1 MEKEDL
7 KKDAKNGWRNLKMRK
22 INMKKTL
29 IIAFMVAAI
38 SMPLLSDPLVVYF
51 SRSGNTESVAERI
64 AERVD
69 ADVFEIETVQ
79 EYPENYDELLD
90 YARNEQ
96 RSDARPELSAHIDD
110 IERYDVIFL
119 GYPNWWG
126 DMPMPLYS
134 FLDEYDLSDKTIM
147 PFVTSGGSGFSR
159 TIRSIESEEPE
170 ATVLEG
176 LSIRDR
182 RVHDS
187 STDRAI
193 EEWIEDSGLF

>member
-1 MEKEDL
+1 
-7 KKDAKNGWRNLKMRK
+7 
-22 INMKKTL
+22 MKKTL
-29 IIAFMVAAI
+29 IIAFMAAAI

-51 SRSGNTESVAERI
+51 SRSGNTESVAMRI

-126 DMPMPLYS
+126 TYPMAIATYLES
-134 FLDEYDLSDKTIM
+134 VDLSGKTVI
-147 PFVTSGGSGFSR
+147 PFCTHEGSRLGRSQSDLEQALPNSKVLDGFECRGGD
-159 TIRSIESEEPE
+159 T
-170 ATVLEG
+170 L
-176 LSIRDR
+176 
-182 RVHDS
+182 DS
-187 STDRAI
+187 DTPDNVK
-193 EEWIEDSGLF
+193 EFLNDLTL

>member
-1 MEKEDL
+1 M
-7 KKDAKNGWRNLKMRK
+7 
-22 INMKKTL
+22 
-29 IIAFMVAAI
+29 IALMAAA
-38 SMPLLSDPLVVYF
+38 MAVPLLSDPLVVYF

-69 ADVFEIETVQ
+69 ADIFEIETVQ
-79 EYPENYDELLD
+79 EYPEGYDELLD
-90 YARNEQ
+90 HARNEQ
-96 RSDARPELSAHIDD
+96 RSDARPELATHIDD
-110 IERYDVIFL
+110 IDRYDVIFL

-134 FLDEYDLSDKTIM
+134 FLDEYDLSGKTIM

-159 TIRSIESEEPE
+159 TVRSIERAEPD

-187 STDRAI
+187 STDREI
-193 EEWIEDSGLF
+193 SEWIEESWLF

>member
-1 MEKEDL
+1 M
-7 KKDAKNGWRNLKMRK
+7 
-22 INMKKTL
+22 TVL
-29 IIAFMVAAI
+29 IATVIA
-38 SMPLLSDPLVVYF
+38 MPLLCDPLVVYF

-64 AERVD
+64 AERTG
-69 ADVFEIETVQ
+69 ADVFEIVTVQ
-79 EYPENYDELLD
+79 DYPEDYNALLD
-90 YARNEQ
+90 FARNEQ
-96 RSDARPELSAHIDD
+96 REDARPELAEHIGNMDT
-110 IERYDVIFL
+110 YDVIFL

-134 FLDEYDLSDKTIM
+134 FLDEYDLSGKSIM
-147 PFVTSGGSGFSR
+147 PFVTFGGSGFSR
-159 TIRSIESEEPE
+159 TIRAIEDAEPE

-193 EEWIEDSGLF
+193 EEWIDGSGMF

>member
-1 MEKEDL
+1 
-7 KKDAKNGWRNLKMRK
+7 
-22 INMKKTL
+22 MKKTL
-29 IIAFMVAAI
+29 IITFMAAAI

-96 RSDARPELSAHIDD
+96 RSAARPELSEHIDD

-170 ATVLEG
+170 ATVLDG

-182 RVHDS
+182 LVHDS

>member
-1 MEKEDL
+1 
-7 KKDAKNGWRNLKMRK
+7 
-22 INMKKTL
+22 MKKTL
-29 IIAFMVAAI
+29 IIAFMAAAI
-38 SMPLLSDPLVVYF
+38 SMPLLSDSLVVYF
-51 SRSGNTESVAERI
+51 SRSGNTESVAMRI

-126 DMPMPLYS
+126 DMPATIQ
-134 FLDEYDLSDKTIM
+134 LS
-147 PFVTSGGSGFSR
+147 R
-159 TIRSIESEEPE
+159 
-170 ATVLEG
+170 
-176 LSIRDR
+176 
-182 RVHDS
+182 
-187 STDRAI
+187 
-193 EEWIEDSGLF
+193 

>member
-7 KKDAKNGWRNLKMRK
+7 RKGAASGLGKSERRIRKMKR
-22 INMKKTL
+22 IMMTVL
-29 IIAFMVAAI
+29 MAALAV
-38 SMPLLSDPLVVYF
+38 MPLLCDPLVVYF

-64 AERVD
+64 AERTG
-69 ADVFEIETVQ
+69 ADIFEIETVQ
-79 EYPENYDELLD
+79 EYPEDYDELLD

-96 RSDARPELSAHIDD
+96 RSAARPELSAHIDD

>member
-1 MEKEDL
+1 
-7 KKDAKNGWRNLKMRK
+7 MRK
-22 INMKKTL
+22 PL
-29 IIAFMVAAI
+29 IIAFMAAAI
-38 SMPLLSDPLVVYF
+38 SMPLFSDPLVVYF
-51 SRSGNTESVAERI
+51 SRSGNTESVAMRI

-79 EYPENYDELLD
+79 EYPEDYDELLD

-134 FLDEYDLSDKTIM
+134 FLDEYDLSGKTIM

-159 TIRSIESEEPE
+159 TIRSIESAEPD
-170 ATVLEG
+170 AAVLDG

-187 STDRAI
+187 STDRSI
-193 EEWIEDSGLF
+193 SEWIEESGLF

>member
-1 MEKEDL
+1 
-7 KKDAKNGWRNLKMRK
+7 
-22 INMKKTL
+22 MKKPL
-29 IIAFMVAAI
+29 IIIFMAI
-38 SMPLLSDPLVVYF
+38 AMAMPLLSDPLVVYF

-79 EYPENYDELLD
+79 EYPEDYDELLD

-96 RSDARPELSAHIDD
+96 RSGARPGLSAHIDD
-110 IERYDVIFL
+110 IDRYDVIFL

-134 FLDEYDLSDKTIM
+134 FLDEYDLSGKTIM

-159 TIRSIESEEPE
+159 TIRSIESAEPD
-170 ATVLEG
+170 ANVLDE

-193 EEWIEDSGLF
+193 SEWIEDSGLF